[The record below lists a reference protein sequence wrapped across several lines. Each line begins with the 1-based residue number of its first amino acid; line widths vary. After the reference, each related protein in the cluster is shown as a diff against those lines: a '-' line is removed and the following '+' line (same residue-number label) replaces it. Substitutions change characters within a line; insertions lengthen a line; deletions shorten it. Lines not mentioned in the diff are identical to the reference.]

1 MVYLRFFLKRLLLF
15 VPTLIGATLLI
26 FSLLHL
32 APGSPVV
39 GILGTEAT
47 PELIERLTEDL
58 GLDKPIHIQYY
69 KWLSR
74 IVHGEFGH
82 SYLIKGG
89 ANIGG
94 LIRERLPKTF
104 ELAGLSFLWAVI
116 IGIPLGVISA
126 VKENTWIDS
135 LVRVVSLAGVSI
147 PYFWTG
153 ILAILIFGVYLGQ
166 PWAYGGYVPF
176 LSDPIGNLLHMLFPS
191 VILGSVYAAL
201 LARMTRSSMIDIL
214 TKDYILAAEAMG
226 IKRYVII
233 MSDAF
238 RNAFLPVLT
247 LMGMAVGLL
256 LRGSVMIEAVF
267 NIPGLGNLIIDA
279 GLRRDFPV
287 LQASLFVVVFLFL
300 VSNLIVDMLYGILN
314 PKITYE

>member
-1 MVYLRFFLKRLLLF
+1 MAYFKFLFKRILLF

-39 GILGTEAT
+39 AMLGTEAT
-47 PELIERLTEDL
+47 PELIERVTHDL

-74 IVHGEFGH
+74 IVRGEFGH

-89 ANIGG
+89 ANIGD
-94 LIRERLPKTF
+94 LIRERLPKTL
-104 ELAGLSFLWAVI
+104 ELAALSFLWAVI
-116 IGIPLGVISA
+116 TGIPLGVISA
-126 VKENTWIDS
+126 VKENTWIDN

-176 LSDPIGNLLHMLFPS
+176 LGDPIGNLLHMLFPS
-191 VILGSVYAAL
+191 IILGSVYAAL

-226 IKRYVII
+226 IERYVII

-247 LMGMAVGLL
+247 VMGMAVGLL

-267 NIPGLGNLIIDA
+267 AIPGLGNLIIDA

-287 LQASLFVVVFLFL
+287 LQASLLVVVFLFL
-300 VSNLIVDMLYGILN
+300 VSNLIVDMLYGVLN

>member
-1 MVYLRFFLKRLLLF
+1 MAYFKFLFKRILLF
-15 VPTLIGATLLI
+15 IPTLIGATFLI

-39 GILGTEAT
+39 AMLGTEAT
-47 PELIERLTEDL
+47 PELIERVTHDL

-94 LIRERLPKTF
+94 LIRERLPKTL

-126 VKENTWIDS
+126 LKENTWIDN
-135 LVRVVSLAGVSI
+135 LVRVISLAGVSV

-226 IKRYVII
+226 IRRYVII

-287 LQASLFVVVFLFL
+287 LQASLLVVVLLFL
-300 VSNLIVDMLYGILN
+300 VSNLIVDMLYGVLN